1 MKKILLLLI
10 GLTIISCS
18 SDDADAADPD
28 NFFSNHGGKV
38 FNSDDGDWYIKIE
51 KNNGTD
57 GSVFL
62 RSVYRDYESCP
73 GDSFF
78 LGTKLFQEND
88 EEFGDSCENVTRTIL
103 SNTANVLSYSISV
116 LYGDGDCNNLE
127 DPYPDRPSEIQTYTI
142 DGDVLVRTYDG
153 TSSVLNL
160 YEGDYPCS

>member
-62 RSVYRDYESCP
+62 RSVYRDYESC
-73 GDSFF
+73 S
-78 LGTKLFQEND
+78 
-88 EEFGDSCENVTRTIL
+88 
-103 SNTANVLSYSISV
+103 
-116 LYGDGDCNNLE
+116 
-127 DPYPDRPSEIQTYTI
+127 
-142 DGDVLVRTYDG
+142 
-153 TSSVLNL
+153 
-160 YEGDYPCS
+160 